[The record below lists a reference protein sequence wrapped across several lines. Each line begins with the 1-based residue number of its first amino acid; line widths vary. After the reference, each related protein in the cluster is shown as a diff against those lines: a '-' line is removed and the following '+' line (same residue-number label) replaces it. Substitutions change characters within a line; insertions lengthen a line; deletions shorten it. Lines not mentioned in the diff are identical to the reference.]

1 MYTAYI
7 NSEKTR
13 KDLTMKLSHAEF
25 KKLAQSHLTA
35 EDHLKLAEHFAA
47 HAAEHETDSK
57 VHEELG
63 GYYEKK
69 EPRLAGEA
77 RHYAAHS
84 REAAEALRSLA
95 RIHQELAAEHKV
107 HAHA

>member
-1 MYTAYI
+1 
-7 NSEKTR
+7 
-13 KDLTMKLSHAEF
+13 MKLSNAEF
-25 KKLAQSHLTA
+25 KKLAQSHLTG
-35 EDHLKLAEHFAA
+35 EDHLKLAEHFTA
-47 HAAEHETDSK
+47 HAAEHENDSK

-63 GYYEKK
+63 VFYEKK

-84 REAAEALRSLA
+84 REAAEAMRSLA
-95 RIHQELAAEHKV
+95 KIHQELAGEHKI